1 MTYRYNWVAISL
13 GVVLLVLAAL
23 SNADEAGAAAAD
35 PTNVDRSSKPN
46 FILLFMDDLG
56 YGDMGFT
63 GHPTTH
69 TPNLDRL
76 AWDGMVLTTWYSA
89 CAACTVSFVSD
100 VALHMRQLILDSS

>member
-1 MTYRYNWVAISL
+1 MTYRYNWVAMSL
-13 GVVLLVLAAL
+13 GVVLLFLAAQ
-23 SNADEAGAAAAD
+23 SNADEAGAAATD
-35 PTNVDRSSKPN
+35 PNVDRSGKPN

-100 VALHMRQLILDSS
+100 VFAHATTYSVL